1 MILQFNVTLTLPM
14 LFSDNTHFMPFKG
27 TIWYA
32 IQDGRNEDQKP
43 QFCWPETKRFKEEA
57 FLLNNIL

>member
-1 MILQFNVTLTLPM
+1 MMILQFNVTLTLPM

-43 QFCWPETKRFKEEA
+43 QFCWP
-57 FLLNNIL
+57 